1 MWQCGTIQIDFS
13 MPERFELDYTGS
25 DGKKKRPVMIHRAIY
40 GSLERFIGIL
50 IEHFEGKFPFWVS
63 PNQIR
68 ILTVAEPHNAYA
80 TELNH
85 IFLAKGIHSEVD
97 MRSEKI
103 GFKIRDSILKK
114 ANYLLIIGDKEVEN
128 KSVSVRKLGE
138 ENTTTYSLEEFM
150 KMVEQEKAI

>member
-1 MWQCGTIQIDFS
+1 
-13 MPERFELDYTGS
+13 
-25 DGKKKRPVMIHRAIY
+25 MIHRAIY

-80 TELNH
+80 NELNH
-85 IFLAKGIHSEVD
+85 LFLSKGIHSEVD
-97 MRSEKI
+97 LRSEKI

-114 ANYLLIIGDKEVEN
+114 ANYLLILGDKEVESR
-128 KSVSVRKLGE
+128 SVSVRKLGE
-138 ENTTTYSLEEFM
+138 ENTVTYSLNEFM
-150 KMVEQEKAI
+150 EIIERERSMQTD

>member
-1 MWQCGTIQIDFS
+1 

-80 TELNH
+80 NKLNH
-85 IFLAKGIHSEVD
+85 LFLSKRIHSEVD
-97 MRSEKI
+97 LRSEKI

-114 ANYLLIIGDKEVEN
+114 ANYLLILGDKEVESR
-128 KSVSVRKLGE
+128 SVSVRKLGE
-138 ENTTTYSLEEFM
+138 ENTVTYSLNEFM
-150 KMVEQEKAI
+150 EIIERERSMQTD